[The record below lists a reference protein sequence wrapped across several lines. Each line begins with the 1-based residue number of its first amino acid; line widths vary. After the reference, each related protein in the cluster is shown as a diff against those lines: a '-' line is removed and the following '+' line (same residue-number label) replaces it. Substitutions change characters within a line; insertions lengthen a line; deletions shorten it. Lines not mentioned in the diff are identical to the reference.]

1 MPYLILAI
9 GLIIG
14 IYGLYRF
21 FLTADVK
28 QIKALGLSVFAV
40 IIGVA
45 ILILALTGRF
55 PAALALVVALLP
67 FFVAYRRGK
76 QAGDQPTAS
85 PSSAVMTEKEALEVL
100 GLEQGATK
108 DEITD
113 SFKKLMMKV
122 HPDAEGSDWMAAKLN
137 QARDTLLK

>member
-85 PSSAVMTEKEALEVL
+85 ASSAGMTEKEALEVL

-113 SFKKLMMKV
+113 SFKN
-122 HPDAEGSDWMAAKLN
+122 S
-137 QARDTLLK
+137 

>member
-1 MPYLILAI
+1 MPYLLLII
-9 GLIIG
+9 GVLIG

-28 QIKALGLSVFAV
+28 QIKALGLSIFVV
-40 IIGVA
+40 IISVA
-45 ILILALTGRF
+45 ILILAVTGRF
-55 PAALALVVALLP
+55 PAALALVMALLP

-76 QAGDQPTAS
+76 QAGDQP
-85 PSSAVMTEKEALEVL
+85 PGSSSSVMTEKEALEVL

-108 DEITD
+108 DEITEA
-113 SFKKLMMKV
+113 FKKLMMKV

>member
-40 IIGVA
+40 IIGIA
-45 ILILALTGRF
+45 ILVLALTGRF
-55 PAALALVVALLP
+55 PAALALAGAILP
-67 FFVAYRRGK
+67 FYIAYRRGK
-76 QAGDQPTAS
+76 QVGDQS
-85 PSSAVMTEKEALEVL
+85 PSPDGIMTEKEALEVL
-100 GLEQGATK
+100 GLEPGATK
-108 DEITD
+108 DQITD
-113 SFKKLMMKV
+113 SYKKLMMKV
-122 HPDAEGSDWMAAKLN
+122 HPDSEGSDWMAAKLN

>member
-9 GLIIG
+9 GLLIG

-28 QIKALGLSVFAV
+28 QIKALGLSIFVV

-67 FFVAYRRGK
+67 FYVAYRRGK
-76 QAGDQPTAS
+76 QIGDKPPAAS
-85 PSSAVMTEKEALEVL
+85 TEVMTPKEALEVL
-100 GLEQGATK
+100 GLEPDATK
-108 DEITD
+108 DQITEAY
-113 SFKKLMMKV
+113 KKLMMKV
-122 HPDAEGSDWMAAKLN
+122 HPDIEGSDWMAAKLN